1 MIVDEVAVFDLYA
14 RILASNLMR
23 GRDDLYEQRMEFM
36 KIAQEERDKIIRFIF
51 ESERVARAKE
61 IGLK

>member
-36 KIAQEERDKIIRFIF
+36 KIAQEERDKIIRFSLIISF
-51 ESERVARAKE
+51 
-61 IGLK
+61 IL